1 MEKKV
6 SYPCIFD
13 NAKSCEV
20 KNVFKLVPESLLEF
34 CKLCNQKPEFGL
46 KLTEMAQTERIADK
60 RLNFEMMKYEE
71 EKESSKEI
79 HRIISE
85 ALKGPIGKAVENL
98 GSAVADRL
106 QATHRRLSPKQ
117 TITCPGCSKPFKI
130 VAGTPQVVCPHCSS
144 ILGLVEEKTYKETP
158 SADKRT

>member
-13 NAKSCEV
+13 NTKNCGV
-20 KNVFKLVPESLLEF
+20 KNAFKLVPESLLEF

-46 KLTEMAQTERIADK
+46 KLSEMALTERIADK
-60 RLNFEMMKYEE
+60 RLNFEMTKYEE

-79 HRIISE
+79 NRIISE

-98 GSAVADRL
+98 GSAAADRL
-106 QATHRRLSPKQ
+106 QVGHRRLSQQKL

-144 ILGLVEEKTYKETP
+144 ILGLDKTYKQAP